1 VMVLCIVVVNPICF
15 GTKWIPV
22 KHPKTGEQVGVNLKT
37 ICDLPQKFY
46 FDAKVHSN
54 WMRVDKV
61 IRLSFGFGLMYPV
74 LAGVFFNSSVLVQAF
89 LVPIFYILRSWY
101 EYAADSLTAKTFGS
115 DAMPVASFAG
125 TLLHCFPYST

>member
-1 VMVLCIVVVNPICF
+1 MIVLCIVVVNPIYF

-22 KHPKTGEQVGVNLKT
+22 KHPKTGEQVRINLGT
-37 ICDLPQKFY
+37 ICDLPQKCY

-54 WMRVDKV
+54 SMRVDKLNK
-61 IRLSFGFGLMYPV
+61 LSIGFALMYPV

-89 LVPIFYILRSWY
+89 LVPVFFIFRSWF
-101 EYAADSLTAKTFGS
+101 EYAADSLTANTFGS
-115 DAMPVASFAG
+115 DAMPVVSFGG

>member
-1 VMVLCIVVVNPICF
+1 MVVLCIVVVNPICL

-22 KHPKTGEQVGVNLKT
+22 KHPKTGEQVRINLAT
-37 ICDLPQKFY
+37 VGDLPQKFY

-54 WMRVDKV
+54 SMRVDKLNK
-61 IRLSFGFGLMYPV
+61 LSTGFGFMYPV